1 MENLFKI
8 VLAGIIS
15 LTGGWIF
22 NDGQEANHVPFT
34 IEEASKIAL
43 EKVDGNI
50 VSQEDDNDDYEFMI
64 EKDGYSYFVEVDKQ
78 TQQVTEVDKKKNNE
92 TSQPTQ
98 NQSTSITLEEA
109 KEIALNKV
117 NGEIIHQSQDDDDYE
132 FKIKKD
138 NYIYEIDV
146 NKFDGEIEDFDKE
159 EVKTESTLS
168 KNQAREL
175 ALQKVNGKIVKEDID
190 DHEYEFEIQLGDY
203 LYEVEDNKT
212 SQKAVITDKESI
224 RAEVQISQEQAKQI
238 ALQKVNGEIIDIE
251 LDVED
256 CEYSVEIIDGQDEY
270 LRNRFIEKY
279 KPFLAKYASQVCH
292 RYLQYGESDE
302 LSIALIAFNESID
315 RFDGSSS
322 FFEFSKKV
330 VKSRLYDYM
339 NSKSYR
345 ESHHIISFED
355 DIGQYYLNRQS
366 MDSYHIESRQD
377 YLKEEIEQLQK
388 VLKYYQITIVDVY
401 ESRPKH
407 LISRQHIHHIIS
419 CMLKHP
425 QLISKI
431 IDTGQLPMKSILE
444 ICKTTRKR
452 IEPYRKYI
460 VAVIVIYEGQFELL
474 QEYLPKEVIKL

>member
-1 MENLFKI
+1 MF
-8 VLAGIIS
+8 
-15 LTGGWIF
+15 
-22 NDGQEANHVPFT
+22 
-34 IEEASKIAL
+34 
-43 EKVDGNI
+43 
-50 VSQEDDNDDYEFMI
+50 
-64 EKDGYSYFVEVDKQ
+64 
-78 TQQVTEVDKKKNNE
+78 
-92 TSQPTQ
+92 
-98 NQSTSITLEEA
+98 
-109 KEIALNKV
+109 
-117 NGEIIHQSQDDDDYE
+117 
-132 FKIKKD
+132 
-138 NYIYEIDV
+138 
-146 NKFDGEIEDFDKE
+146 
-159 EVKTESTLS
+159 
-168 KNQAREL
+168 
-175 ALQKVNGKIVKEDID
+175 EDILA
-190 DHEYEFEIQLGDY
+190 I
-203 LYEVEDNKT
+203 
-212 SQKAVITDKESI
+212 KE
-224 RAEVQISQEQAKQI
+224 
-238 ALQKVNGEIIDIE
+238 
-251 LDVED
+251 
-256 CEYSVEIIDGQDEY
+256 DEY
-270 LRNRFIEKY
+270 LRNGFIEKY

-345 ESHHIISFED
+345 ESHQIISFED
-355 DIGQYYLNRQS
+355 DTGQYYLNRQS